1 MNINGSQARRL
12 LGFALMAAVT
22 LASSF
27 PAAGAVVEGR
37 TGQDRRYIAGGIGLD
52 ESEQMKASA
61 RDFALTITVAATSG
75 AYLADS
81 RIRIEDARGQ
91 LVLDRQLDAPYLLV
105 DLAPGTYKVEATL
118 QGKRETRSVDIAA
131 QVPAKIVFSFDV
143 PVDRVPESASTR

>member
-1 MNINGSQARRL
+1 MNETLARKL
-12 LGFALMAAVT
+12 LGFGTVAAMAV
-22 LASSF
+22 ASSF

-52 ESEQMKASA
+52 ESEQMKAAA

-118 QGKRETRSVDIAA
+118 QGQRETRSVDIAA
-131 QVPAKIVFSFDV
+131 KAPAKIAFSFDV
-143 PVDRVPESASTR
+143 LVDRVPDRTPIK